1 MQQHAVQRRSL
12 TERVFH
18 AVSFEVI
25 ATAICAPASAWIMQR
40 PVLEMGALTLLLA
53 TAAMIWN
60 VIYNAL
66 FDRLWPVHRLART
79 AKIRVFHALGF
90 EGGFI
95 VIGVTI
101 ASLALGIGLVEAFLL
116 EIGFFLFFL
125 PYTMAFN
132 WIYDIL
138 RARVIERRMAQI
150 AG

>member
-1 MQQHAVQRRSL
+1 MQQHAAQRRNL
-12 TERVFH
+12 AERVFH
-18 AVSFEVI
+18 AVSFEAI

-79 AKIRVFHALGF
+79 AKVRVFHALGF

-132 WIYDIL
+132 WVYDIL

>member
-1 MQQHAVQRRSL
+1 MQQHAAQRRSL
-12 TERVFH
+12 AERVFH
-18 AVSFEVI
+18 AVSFEAI

-95 VIGVTI
+95 VIGVAI
-101 ASLALGIGLVEAFLL
+101 ASLTLSIGLVEAFLL

-132 WIYDIL
+132 WVYDIL

>member
-1 MQQHAVQRRSL
+1 MQQHAAQRRSL
-12 TERVFH
+12 AERVFH
-18 AVSFEVI
+18 AVSFEAI

-79 AKIRVFHALGF
+79 AKVLVFHALGF